1 MQILSTSE
9 QTNVHI
15 KESVVQIITLKQLL
29 LVIKFG

>member
-1 MQILSTSE
+1 MQILSTLE

-15 KESVVQIITLKQLL
+15 KEFVVQIITLKQLL